1 MVCGLRHA
9 NQANYLHHPSILSSH
24 NLLSS
29 QGHGGKKD
37 SPRNDS
43 MRFKVCEPSEL
54 SELSPL
60 PSRLNLFNSQAREG
74 DIEGKKT
81 QSNRPGRPEER
92 WYALAH

>member
-1 MVCGLRHA
+1 
-9 NQANYLHHPSILSSH
+9 
-24 NLLSS
+24 
-29 QGHGGKKD
+29 
-37 SPRNDS
+37 